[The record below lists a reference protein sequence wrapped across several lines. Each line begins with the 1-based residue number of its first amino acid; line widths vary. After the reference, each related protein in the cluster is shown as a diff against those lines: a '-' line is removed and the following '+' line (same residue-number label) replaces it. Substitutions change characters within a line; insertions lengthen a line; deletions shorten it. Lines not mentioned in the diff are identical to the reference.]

1 MNREQCKM
9 QESPFARNR
18 YPVLIKFPNEECICL
33 WGHGTSSFDDF
44 FIVDEDG
51 LIATFS
57 TYVAAERY
65 VGLRGLLFV
74 NEESELDCVSSV
86 IVDGSYVECKAALNR
101 WNTFGDAAHSIKE
114 PFFGDEQSDHS
125 LMTNI
130 YSKLF
135 AGSNL
140 PVIVEDNEPYV
151 PVWRPGELMVV
162 SAVLDQGHTI
172 LRKALGLEA
181 LPPLEA
187 PRLEAALAGPCRTW
201 VSPEF
206 GKRCVRAARII
217 EAIIAGERR
226 CAVLAWAQGH
236 PVRDEGDRLPSF
248 DDADSAARWAQGVG
262 IVLEEPVAHVELLPA
277 SQGLGPGEPSRRL
290 ARAWEAMS
298 AVAAAAE
305 RPFPGD
311 LEDGIVDVCYRDLLA
326 EADGAPHSW
335 TVADLMVVYCVLD
348 EGWRMLGDA
357 LGFQPSVVARALSE
371 ARATQEQA
379 MLEIFR
385 SEQEGRR

>member
-1 MNREQCKM
+1 M
-9 QESPFARNR
+9 
-18 YPVLIKFPNEECICL
+18 
-33 WGHGTSSFDDF
+33 
-44 FIVDEDG
+44 
-51 LIATFS
+51 
-57 TYVAAERY
+57 
-65 VGLRGLLFV
+65 
-74 NEESELDCVSSV
+74 
-86 IVDGSYVECKAALNR
+86 
-101 WNTFGDAAHSIKE
+101 
-114 PFFGDEQSDHS
+114 
-125 LMTNI
+125 
-130 YSKLF
+130 
-135 AGSNL
+135 
-140 PVIVEDNEPYV
+140 
-151 PVWRPGELMVV
+151 
-162 SAVLDQGHTI
+162 
-172 LRKALGLEA
+172 
-181 LPPLEA
+181 
-187 PRLEAALAGPCRTW
+187 
-201 VSPEF
+201 
-206 GKRCVRAARII
+206 
-217 EAIIAGERR
+217 
-226 CAVLAWAQGH
+226 
-236 PVRDEGDRLPSF
+236 
-248 DDADSAARWAQGVG
+248 
-262 IVLEEPVAHVELLPA
+262 EEPVAHVELLPA